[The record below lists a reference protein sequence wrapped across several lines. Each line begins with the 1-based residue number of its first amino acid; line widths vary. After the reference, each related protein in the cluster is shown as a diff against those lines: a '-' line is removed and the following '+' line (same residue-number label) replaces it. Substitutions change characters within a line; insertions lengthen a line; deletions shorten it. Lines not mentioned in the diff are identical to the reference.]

1 MPLVRDP
8 TRRPAAVSCLPS
20 SAAFITLLR
29 IHVGGEVPQRQAGW
43 RERLQPNG
51 ASEAHQDAG
60 LPASVATKVAPI
72 WLLWGKLCS
81 SCVWM
86 GVYPDGLCSRAWS
99 TVTG

>member
-20 SAAFITLLR
+20 SAAFVTLLR
-29 IHVGGEVPQRQAGW
+29 IHVAGEVPQRQASW
-43 RERLQPNG
+43 WERLQLNG

-72 WLLWGKLCS
+72 SLLWGKLYTS
-81 SCVWM
+81 YVWM
-86 GVYPDGLCSRAWS
+86 GVYPDGLCSKAWS